1 MKKTHITLAAVAALA
16 TAVAVAPTAQAD
28 VQSKFEL
35 INPKVKEP
43 SVEEKINA
51 KLADAASDYQK
62 ATEYQKVAEKQVK
75 GAKTALEAAQKLEKD
90 KVAEIDKDTVEALKL
105 EEAKVTK
112 AKETVTATE
121 KAIAAQ
127 NEIIKVAREKTQ
139 ELNLTAGLSKDP
151 SAAEKAK
158 AEIAVEEGKIKA
170 AEGTITVL
178 NKQLETDKEA
188 VKTAEEAVVEW
199 KEERA
204 KSDAAAKKVFTDAT
218 AKAQKALT
226 AAETEVSEWKVVI
239 EDFGKVLASAKL
251 ESIKNGL
258 TNDQIA
264 QIIADAQAQ
273 IKVDTVA
280 TSVYRLYNSGLKV
293 HLYTTDANEY
303 AVLAERGWSQEGVA
317 FKSAKEGTPVY
328 RLYNAGLKVHLYTTD
343 ANEYA
348 VLAGRGWTQEGV
360 AFNSVKDGVPV
371 YRLYNA
377 GLKKHL
383 YTTDANEYK
392 VLATRGWTQEGV
404 AFYSAK

>member
-16 TAVAVAPTAQAD
+16 TAVVVAPTAQAD
-28 VQSKFEL
+28 VQAKL
-35 INPKVKEP
+35 DNIKGVVKISVEAQLNKNLADA
-43 SVEEKINA
+43 SAQSATAKANLTTAEATVKTKKETLATAQKAEQEGVKQIDEATATALKVEEK
-51 KLADAASDYQK
+51 KVADAK
-62 ATEYQKVAEKQVK
+62 
-75 GAKTALEAAQKLEKD
+75 EA
-90 KVAEIDKDTVEALKL
+90 
-105 EEAKVTK
+105 
-112 AKETVTATE
+112 VTATE
-121 KAIAAQ
+121 KLIATEKEKIVAAQ
-127 NEIIKVAREKTQ
+127 AKIK
-139 ELNLTAGLSKDP
+139 ELNLVGGLTG
-151 SAAEKAK
+151 KA
-158 AEIAVEEGKIKA
+158 AEIATEEATIAA
-170 AEGTITVL
+170 AEAQIVTL
-178 NKQLETDKEA
+178 NTQLEADTQAVTD
-188 VKTAEEAVVEW
+188 AEDALVTW

-204 KSDAAAKKVFTDAT
+204 KSDAAAKKVLTDAT

-226 AAETEVSEWKVVI
+226 AAETEVSEWKVVV
-239 EDFGKVLASAKL
+239 ETLNKEVEAAKL
-251 ESIKNGL
+251 ELIKNGL
-258 TNDQIA
+258 TDSQIA

-273 IKVDTVA
+273 VKVDTVA

>member
-16 TAVAVAPTAQAD
+16 AAVVVAPTAQAD
-28 VQSKFEL
+28 VQAKFDL
-35 INPKVKEP
+35 INPPEKKE
-43 SVEEKINA
+43 SVEQKINA
-51 KLADAASDYQK
+51 KLADAASDHQK
-62 ATEYQKVAEKQVK
+62 ATKEKEGADKKVEE
-75 GAKTALEAAQKLEKD
+75 AKKALEAAQKLEKE

-112 AKETVTATE
+112 AKEAVTATE
-121 KAIAAQ
+121 KAIAEQ

-158 AEIAVEEGKIKA
+158 AEIAVEEGKITA
-170 AEGTITVL
+170 AEEKIKDL
-178 NKQLETDKEA
+178 NTQLDENKKA
-188 VKTAEEAVVEW
+188 VTTAEEAVVKW

-204 KSDAAAKKVFTDAT
+204 KSDAEAKKVFTDAT

-239 EDFGKVLASAKL
+239 EEFAKVLASAKL
-251 ESIKNGL
+251 DSIKNGL